1 MSVIGAVSSGSEP
14 GGYRTPASNPVS
26 VSGSFSSPGVAGF
39 PNAPAA
45 PILSARHNSGSNVRI
60 PYARL
65 VPLRSHAD
73 KDGMGKMPHY
83 VEAFGMKG
91 FSRPLQQEYDGLESG
106 ELAWI
111 KRTPDGPIGGGAGGA
126 LGGMG
131 SGSGFGVDRMQR
143 LCYTGYM
150 EALFSKM
157 NRKKTIYLDGLF
169 LNNLKDSGDPSSVNP
184 HEFATLAEGATPLSV
199 PDVATAL
206 KTATNG
212 GVAPPNF
219 RTIAKDRQGNSVVSD
234 PLGSE
239 LPQGLDVLSASPFLH
254 GRCKNKDLVSYKKV
268 AEGLERAVPQ
278 NQGDILAF
286 AALYQEMGKEGLF
299 DWTPDGM
306 VLSKLESPAGNP
318 MGSAEL
324 DARQAQLFNVAIQG
338 PAVAKTWTGDPLQQS
353 MPNDRVFIVI
363 VADVISGRGGGAA
376 AAPAANVRGWKA
388 NTLPAAQANAPMP
401 AGTYDAFFQQLTKY
415 RASLDGLTE
424 LSQGPGVPAIPVDT
438 PKVELDKLNALRGAM
453 TLATGEALEGTGGNT
468 AVLTNFTLARVT
480 SSFLANY
487 SRVDPTNSMSRLGLA
502 HGTTGGE
509 VYSQKILGGWCIGNV
524 IDSAASRSM
533 MHHTVRTAPASMALN
548 INVNVEWW
556 SGDRLHDMYYDSY
569 NITRRSI
576 QPTLPNTP
584 GAHSRGL
591 ASNLQ
596 PVRAN

>member
-1 MSVIGAVSSGSEP
+1 MINAVNSGSEP

-45 PILSARHNSGSNVRI
+45 PILSARNNSGSNVRI

-65 VPLRSHAD
+65 VPLRSRAD

-143 LCYTGYM
+143 LAYTGYM
-150 EALFSKM
+150 EALFSKI
-157 NRKKTIYLDGLF
+157 NRQKTIFLDGLF
-169 LNNLKDSGDPSSVNP
+169 LNNLKDSGDPSSLQA
-184 HEFATLAEGATPLSV
+184 HEFATIVEGATPLAV

-206 KTATNG
+206 KTATAG
-212 GVAPPNF
+212 MPAPAEF
-219 RTIAKDRQGNSVVSD
+219 QTISRDVQGNATAPVD
-234 PLGSE
+234 LGSNE

-254 GRCKNKDLVSYKKV
+254 GRCKNKDLVSYKKT

-278 NQGDILAF
+278 NQGDIMAF
-286 AALYQEMGKEGLF
+286 ATLYQEMGKLGLF

-363 VADVISGRGGGAA
+363 VADVVSGRGGR
-376 AAPAANVRGWKA
+376 AAPAANVGGWKA
-388 NTLPAAQANAPMP
+388 KALPAAATNTPMP
-401 AGTYDAFFQQLTKY
+401 KGEYNAFFDQLNKY
-415 RASLDGLTE
+415 KASLDGVTDLA
-424 LSQGPGVPAIPVDT
+424 GVAVDT
-438 PKVELDKLNALRGAM
+438 PKVELDKLNALRGTM
-453 TLATGEALEGTGGNT
+453 TLAAGEALEGTGGTT

-487 SRVDPTNSMSRLGLA
+487 SRVDPSGSQSRLGLS
-502 HGTTGGE
+502 HGTTGAE

-556 SGDRLHDMYYDSY
+556 SGDQLHDMYYDSY

-576 QPTLPNTP
+576 QPTLPAGGVP
-584 GAHSRGL
+584 SHSRGL
-591 ASNLQ
+591 NSNLQ
-596 PVRAN
+596 PVRKN

>member
-1 MSVIGAVSSGSEP
+1 MSVIGAVNSGSEP

-26 VSGSFSSPGVAGF
+26 VSGSFSSPGVSGF

-45 PILSARHNSGSNVRI
+45 PILSARNNSGSNVRI

-143 LCYTGYM
+143 LCYTGYI

-157 NRKKTIYLDGLF
+157 NREKAIYLDGLF
-169 LNNLKDSGDPSSVNP
+169 LNNLKDSGDPSSVYP
-184 HEFATLAEGATPLSV
+184 HEFATLVQGATPLSV

-206 KTATNG
+206 KTGTVGMPVPAD
-212 GVAPPNF
+212 F
-219 RTIAKDRQGNSVVSD
+219 QTIVRDVQGNTQTND
-234 PLGSE
+234 LGGNT
-239 LPQGLDVLSASPFLH
+239 LPQGLDVLSPSPFLH
-254 GRCKNKDLVSYKKV
+254 GRCKNKDLVTYKKT

-363 VADVISGRGGGAA
+363 VADVIASRD
-376 AAPAANVRGWKA
+376 APARLEANVDGWKA
-388 NTLPAAQANAPMP
+388 KTPPQGNPNAPMP
-401 AGTYDAFFQQLTKY
+401 AGTYDAFFQQLKKY
-415 RASLDGLTE
+415 KASLDGLTE
-424 LSQGPGVPAIPVDT
+424 LSQGPGVPAIPVGT
-438 PKVELDKLNALRGAM
+438 PKVELDALNALRGSLN
-453 TLATGEALEGTGGNT
+453 LAEGERLEGTGGTN

-487 SRVDPTNSMSRLGLA
+487 SRVDPTNSMSRLGLGYGSA
-502 HGTTGGE
+502 GAE
-509 VYSQKILGGWCIGNV
+509 VYSQKIIGGWCIGNV

-576 QPTLPNTP
+576 QPTLPRDAP
-584 GAHSRGL
+584 SHSRGL
-591 ASNLQ
+591 LSNLQ

>member
-1 MSVIGAVSSGSEP
+1 
-14 GGYRTPASNPVS
+14 
-26 VSGSFSSPGVAGF
+26 
-39 PNAPAA
+39 
-45 PILSARHNSGSNVRI
+45 
-60 PYARL
+60 
-65 VPLRSHAD
+65 
-73 KDGMGKMPHY
+73 MGKMPHY

-143 LCYTGYM
+143 LCYTGYI
-150 EALFSKM
+150 EALFSKI
-157 NRKKTIYLDGLF
+157 NRQKTIFLDGLF
-169 LNNLKDSGDPSSVNP
+169 LNNLKDSGDPSSVYA
-184 HEFATLAEGATPLSV
+184 HEFATIVEGATPLAV
-199 PDVATAL
+199 PDVATEL
-206 KTATNG
+206 KTATAG
-212 GVAPPNF
+212 AGVPAPF
-219 RTIAKDRQGNSVVSD
+219 QTIAKDVQGNTVVTD
-234 PLGSE
+234 LGSNQ

-254 GRCKNKDLVSYKKV
+254 GRCKNKDLVSYKKT

-278 NQGDILAF
+278 NQGDIMAF
-286 AALYQEMGKEGLF
+286 ATLYQEMGKLGLF

-363 VADVISGRGGGAA
+363 VADVISGRGGAA
-376 AAPAANVRGWKA
+376 GAAPAANVRGWKA
-388 NTLPAAQANAPMP
+388 KNPPAAAANTPMP
-401 AGTYDAFFQQLTKY
+401 ANTYDAFFDQLNKY
-415 RASLDGLTE
+415 KASLDGLTE
-424 LSQGPGVPAIPVDT
+424 LAVAGAPGIPVGT
-438 PKVELDKLNALRGAM
+438 PKVELDELNRLRGTM
-453 TLATGEALEGTGGNT
+453 NLADGEALEGTGGST

-487 SRVDPTNSMSRLGLA
+487 SRVDPSGSQSRLGLS
-502 HGTTGGE
+502 HGTTGAE

-556 SGDRLHDMYYDSY
+556 SGDQLHDMYYDSY

-576 QPTLPNTP
+576 QPTLPAGGVP
-584 GAHSRGL
+584 SHSRGL
-591 ASNLQ
+591 NSNLQ